1 MVIDLDKLEEK
12 RLKDELKEKER
23 KELMHKLFNEFIEE
37 HENFTTANFLIYYF
51 IRAYLTTLELIWL
64 SNNYV
69 EEKSEIFKRHYKRL
83 KEYSVVREPKEY
95 KEWVLKILRRVSH
108 EMKIFKEEL
117 AKETKQNETSD

>member
-12 RLKDELKEKER
+12 RKKEEEKEKRR

-37 HENFTTANFLIYYF
+37 HENFTTANFLVYYF
-51 IRAYLTTLELIWL
+51 VRAYLTTLDYKWL
-64 SNNYV
+64 ANNYPD
-69 EEKSEIFKRHYKRL
+69 EKCHIFKTQYKRL

-108 EMKIFKEEL
+108 ELKTFKEEIL
-117 AKETKQNETSD
+117 KEIKENETSD